1 MDVPAMHLEQH
12 ERGIHVVRSG
22 IGGARVTEVSSDVC
36 AAARDQQVDRD
47 TVLVVLM

>member
-22 IGGARVTEVSSDVC
+22 ARPASE
-36 AAARDQQVDRD
+36 AAWPYNPDPPR
-47 TVLVVLM
+47 